1 MQLLSLYLCPQQPS
15 LINHSIFL
23 PWAQLLSIL
32 KALAF
37 CTSFLLREWYQLV
50 MRREK
55 PLNFVCREWG
65 WLHPL
70 LLGSAL

>member
-1 MQLLSLYLCPQQPS
+1 MWLLSLYLCPRQTS
-15 LINHSIFL
+15 LINHSSFL

-32 KALAF
+32 RALAF
-37 CTSFLLREWYQLV
+37 CTSFLLRVWYQLV
-50 MRREK
+50 RRREM

-65 WLHPL
+65 WLSPL